1 MCSRNSRAST
11 SGRRTSLNTNNMKN
25 KNYINRRMFA
35 SDASPFVSSTI
46 GETKKK
52 KKKKSKNAAAST
64 ASLSAAESSNED
76 EETEEEDENDSEDVN
91 ENKEDN
97 KSSRLV
103 FTTSENDENDT
114 FRGNK
119 AGRLSTQA
127 ISKRGGGQ
135 EGAAGKQT
143 RTSFY
148 KPMTS
153 RAQIDG
159 MNCEQLLEEI
169 KQRFQSKK
177 KPFLGGGNVP
187 AAVAATKTKTK
198 TGEKGGQNHPR
209 TELEPSTI
217 EIEGFKH
224 EISERLASFL
234 GFGEGES
241 GVKATRR
248 FVDRRLKSYCEEM
261 NLFVGERDERE
272 KKVKRMKDPENPG
285 KWEDLSLIHI

>member
-1 MCSRNSRAST
+1 MTLTTTTSRCCESLSSSVSSFSNDIFRRRLLSLSSSSRAETRPSSSEGRSIDDYAEKERRMCSRNSRAST
-11 SGRRTSLNTNNMKN
+11 SGRRTSLNTNNVKN
-25 KNYINRRMFA
+25 KNYVNRRMFA
-35 SDASPFVSSTI
+35 SDASPLVSSTI
-46 GETKKK
+46 GETK

-64 ASLSAAESSNED
+64 ASSSAAESSNED
-76 EETEEEDENDSEDVN
+76 EETEEENENDSEDAN

-148 KPMTS
+148 KTMTS

-159 MNCEQLLEEI
+159 MNC
-169 KQRFQSKK
+169 
-177 KPFLGGGNVP
+177 
-187 AAVAATKTKTK
+187 
-198 TGEKGGQNHPR
+198 
-209 TELEPSTI
+209 
-217 EIEGFKH
+217 
-224 EISERLASFL
+224 
-234 GFGEGES
+234 
-241 GVKATRR
+241 
-248 FVDRRLKSYCEEM
+248 
-261 NLFVGERDERE
+261 
-272 KKVKRMKDPENPG
+272 
-285 KWEDLSLIHI
+285 

>member
-1 MCSRNSRAST
+1 MTLTTTTSRCCKSLSSSVSSFSNDIFRRLSSSPSSSCTKTIPSSSEGRSIDDYAEKERRMCSRNSRAST
-11 SGRRTSLNTNNMKN
+11 SGRRTSLNTNNIKN
-25 KNYINRRMFA
+25 KNINRRMFA

-64 ASLSAAESSNED
+64 ASLSATESSNED

-135 EGAAGKQT
+135 AGAAGKQT
-143 RTSFY
+143 RT
-148 KPMTS
+148 
-153 RAQIDG
+153 
-159 MNCEQLLEEI
+159 
-169 KQRFQSKK
+169 
-177 KPFLGGGNVP
+177 
-187 AAVAATKTKTK
+187 
-198 TGEKGGQNHPR
+198 
-209 TELEPSTI
+209 
-217 EIEGFKH
+217 
-224 EISERLASFL
+224 RL
-234 GFGEGES
+234 
-241 GVKATRR
+241 
-248 FVDRRLKSYCEEM
+248 
-261 NLFVGERDERE
+261 
-272 KKVKRMKDPENPG
+272 
-285 KWEDLSLIHI
+285 

>member
-11 SGRRTSLNTNNMKN
+11 SGRRTSLNTNNIKN
-25 KNYINRRMFA
+25 KNINRRMFA

-76 EETEEEDENDSEDVN
+76 EETEEENENDSDAN

-97 KSSRLV
+97 KSSRLA

-143 RTSFY
+143 RTSYY
-148 KPMTS
+148 KPM
-153 RAQIDG
+153 AP
-159 MNCEQLLEEI
+159 
-169 KQRFQSKK
+169 
-177 KPFLGGGNVP
+177 KPP
-187 AAVAATKTKTK
+187 A
-198 TGEKGGQNHPR
+198 
-209 TELEPSTI
+209 
-217 EIEGFKH
+217 
-224 EISERLASFL
+224 ERI
-234 GFGEGES
+234 GT
-241 GVKATRR
+241 VDDRDRR
-248 FVDRRLKSYCEEM
+248 F
-261 NLFVGERDERE
+261 
-272 KKVKRMKDPENPG
+272 
-285 KWEDLSLIHI
+285 

>member
-11 SGRRTSLNTNNMKN
+11 SGRRTSLNTNNAKN
-25 KNYINRRMFA
+25 KNYVNRRMFA
-35 SDASPFVSSTI
+35 SDASPLVSSTI
-46 GETKKK
+46 GETKK

-64 ASLSAAESSNED
+64 ASSSAAESSNED
-76 EETEEEDENDSEDVN
+76 EETEEENENDSEDAN

-187 AAVAATKTKTK
+187 AAAAATKTK
-198 TGEKGGQNHPR
+198 TGEKGGPPADR
-209 TELEPSTI
+209 IGTVDD
-217 EIEGFKH
+217 
-224 EISERLASFL
+224 RD
-234 GFGEGES
+234 
-241 GVKATRR
+241 RR
-248 FVDRRLKSYCEEM
+248 F
-261 NLFVGERDERE
+261 
-272 KKVKRMKDPENPG
+272 
-285 KWEDLSLIHI
+285 